1 MKLLIKR
8 ESKETNS
15 ERKRSDSRAQV
26 FSQSEAEVKGFP
38 VMLKIEFADKVM
50 ITLELQ
56 RGCERNLQKALFI
69 FNWSISKLPLGSVC
83 LF

>member
-38 VMLKIEFADKVM
+38 VILKIEFADKVM
-50 ITLELQ
+50 IDQLFSSEMELCPQ
-56 RGCERNLQKALFI
+56 NQ
-69 FNWSISKLPLGSVC
+69 ISKKS
-83 LF
+83 